1 MPAMAGKYD
10 RIRLGTSH
18 LIWGFDLSDQS
29 RFELFL
35 DEASAIGFEGVLCF
49 DWTVAPWLDRP
60 DQFRALLARRKLDLV
75 GVILRPGI
83 DFVGTDRLCRFIAAA
98 KGDLLVISGRDG
110 TAAEWDI
117 VLPAIERHGEIAAR
131 HSVRA
136 VYHHHAG
143 WIAETFDQ
151 YEKLLS
157 DTSREKLG
165 VMLECG
171 HATKVWRDHTPAEFF
186 EKHHAE
192 IEYVEFKDWS
202 PEQDLRVE
210 IGRGVANWPA
220 IGAAIRKHGYKG
232 WIVYEQD
239 FTIRPPRVSAAE
251 SYAYAKHI
259 LGLT

>member
-1 MPAMAGKYD
+1 MSTRFE

-18 LIWGFDLSDQS
+18 LIWGFDLSDQP
-29 RFELFL
+29 RLEWFL

-49 DWTVAPWLDRP
+49 DWTVAPWLDRAG
-60 DQFRALLARRKLDLV
+60 DFRALLDRRKLDLV
-75 GVILRPGI
+75 GVILRPGV

-98 KGDLLVISGRDG
+98 GGDVLVISGRDG

-117 VLPAIERHGEIAAR
+117 VLPAIERHGEIAAK
-131 HSVRA
+131 HGVRA

-151 YEKLLS
+151 YERLLAE
-157 DTSREKLG
+157 TSRDKLG

-192 IEYVEFKDWS
+192 VEYVEFKDWS
-202 PEQDLRVE
+202 PEGDLRVE
-210 IGRGVANWPA
+210 LGRGIADWPA
-220 IGAAIRKHGYKG
+220 IGAAIRKHDYRG

-239 FTIRPPRVSAAE
+239 FTIRPPKVSAAE
-251 SYAYAKHI
+251 SYAYMRHV
-259 LGLT
+259 LGL